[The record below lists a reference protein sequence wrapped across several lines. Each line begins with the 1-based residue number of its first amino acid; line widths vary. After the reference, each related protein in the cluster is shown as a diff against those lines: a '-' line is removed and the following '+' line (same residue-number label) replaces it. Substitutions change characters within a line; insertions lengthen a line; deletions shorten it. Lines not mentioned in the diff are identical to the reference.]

1 MAPSL
6 SADVLTAE
14 LAAHGLH
21 VLIGT
26 EPAPATPRLTPAEL
40 LAALA
45 QQRDARLRSALIAL
59 LLDQPALA
67 DATAAALALLDGPAQ
82 QMLMLYYTAAVILQ
96 GNYAAR
102 LRPLA
107 QEWRTLPDRFAAALD
122 LPAEQNPDVRLA
134 QLGQRQRE
142 ITGPAANW
150 VGAYEYAAQRYLRR
164 REKEARW
171 AA

>member
-1 MAPSL
+1 MAAML
-6 SADVLTAE
+6 AADALTAE

-21 VLIGT
+21 FVIGT
-26 EPAPATPRLTPAEL
+26 EPAPVTPRLTPAEL

-45 QQRDARLRSALIAL
+45 QQRDARLRAALIAL

-67 DATAAALALLDGPAQ
+67 DAAPAALALLDGTAQ

-96 GNYAAR
+96 GKYAAR
-102 LRPLA
+102 LQPLVP
-107 QEWRTLPDRFAAALD
+107 EWRILPDRYAAALD
-122 LPAEQNPDVRLA
+122 LPAEPNPDARLA

-142 ITGPAANW
+142 ITGLAANW
-150 VGAYEYAAQRYLRR
+150 VGTYENTAQRFLRR
-164 REKEARW
+164 REKEAQW